1 MNCLIETNNNSCFSN
16 KQLLSILLGL
26 QRYFKKY
33 YPKYIIR
40 IDSTNSD
47 ILQEKIRKCIM
58 IIYKKGVQESEY
70 INMDFFRFIKDSNV
84 RHDIKFF
91 VFKPHIDMTSPL
103 TTFEIKQIMLKW
115 TKLNINIYFD
125 VGSCD
130 LYKRIDFELLRNYK
144 YNAFVLNLDNSKLP
158 GSHWIAI
165 FTDTYTIEYFDS
177 EGNGVANKCLQ
188 IFIRKL
194 QKLYPSKKVVYNKNK
209 FQRSGVNCGVFSI
222 FFIIQR
228 LLGKSFTQVTN
239 HIIDERKIVLYRKL
253 LLS

>member
-26 QRYFKKY
+26 RRYFKKY
-33 YPKYIIR
+33 YPNYTIN
-40 IDSTNSD
+40 IDSTSSD

-58 IIYKKGVQESEY
+58 MIYKKSVQESEY
-70 INMDFFRFIKDSNV
+70 INLDFFRFIKDSNV

-91 VFKPHIDMTSPL
+91 VFKPQINMTSPL
-103 TTFEIKQIMLKW
+103 TTFQIKQIMFKW
-115 TKLNINIYFD
+115 TKINKNVFFD
-125 VGSCD
+125 VGPCD
-130 LYKRIDFELLRNYK
+130 LYKHLDFELLKNYR

-165 FTDTYTIEYFDS
+165 FTDTHTIEYFDS
-177 EGNGVANKCLQ
+177 EGNKVANKCLQ
-188 IFIRKL
+188 RFIKKL
-194 QKLYPSKKVVYNKNK
+194 QDLYPSKKVLYNRNK

-228 LLGKSFTQVTN
+228 LLGKSFSQVTN
-239 HIIDERKIVLYRKL
+239 DIIDERQIILYRKL
-253 LLS
+253 LLY